1 VLFRGVRKIIG
12 NTNNVSEYMPTL
24 KDIRIRLK
32 GIKSTQQVTKAMKMV
47 AAAKLRRAQDRA
59 IQARPYAGKLKEML
73 ASLSTKVDTSL
84 NPLLSPREEVKKVL
98 VILVTSDR
106 GLCGGFNANII
117 KMAQRVIHE
126 DYAALHA
133 KGDVTMICAGTKG
146 TEFFRKRGYN
156 LTAAYPAVFQNLSFD
171 SAREIADTASKM
183 YLSGEVDRVLL
194 VYNEFKSVLSPNL
207 RTEQLLPIAP
217 EQSAEKGAS
226 SEYLYEPSPA
236 AIIDELVPKHLHTQ
250 MWRVM
255 LESNA
260 AEQAARMGAMDS
272 ATENAKELIRLLNIS
287 YNRARQAAITKEL
300 SEIVAGADAL
310 KQ

>member
-1 VLFRGVRKIIG
+1 
-12 NTNNVSEYMPTL
+12 MPTL

-59 IQARPYAGKLKEML
+59 IAARPYAGKLKEML

-106 GLCGGFNANII
+106 GLCGGFNTNII
-117 KMAQRVIHE
+117 KVAQKVIHE
-126 DYAALHA
+126 DYADLHA
-133 KGDVTMICAGTKG
+133 KGNVTMICAGSKG
-146 TEFFRKRGYN
+146 SDFFRKRNYN
-156 LTAAYPAVFQNLSFD
+156 ITAAYPGVFNNLEFSK
-171 SAREIADTASKM
+171 AKEIAETAAKM
-183 YLSGEVDRVLL
+183 YLTGEVDRVLL
-194 VYNEFKSVLSPNL
+194 VYNEFKSVLAPNL
-207 RTEQLLPIAP
+207 KTEQLLPIAP
-217 EQSAEKGAS
+217 EQGAADS
-226 SEYLYEPSPA
+226 GSEYIYEPSPA
-236 AIIDELVPKHLHTQ
+236 AIIDVLVPKHLNTQ
-250 MWRVM
+250 VWRVM

-260 AEQAARMGAMDS
+260 AEQAARMAAMDS
-272 ATENAKELIRLLNIS
+272 ATENAKELIRVLNIS

>member
-1 VLFRGVRKIIG
+1 
-12 NTNNVSEYMPTL
+12 MPTL

-59 IQARPYAGKLKEML
+59 IAARPYAGKLKEML

-106 GLCGGFNANII
+106 GLCGGFNTNII
-117 KMAQRVIHE
+117 KVAQKVIHE
-126 DYAALHA
+126 DYADLHA
-133 KGDVTMICAGTKG
+133 KGNVTMICAGTKG
-146 TEFFRKRGYN
+146 SDFFRKRNYSI
-156 LTAAYPAVFQNLSFD
+156 TAAYPGVFNNLDFSK
-171 SAREIADTASKM
+171 AKEIAETASKM
-183 YLSGEVDRVLL
+183 YLSGEVDRVVL
-194 VYNEFKSVLSPNL
+194 VYNEFKSVLAPNL
-207 RTEQLLPIAP
+207 KTEQLLPIAP
-217 EQSAEKGAS
+217 EQGAADS
-226 SEYLYEPSPA
+226 GSEYIYEPSPA
-236 AIIDELVPKHLHTQ
+236 AIIDVLVPKHLNTQ
-250 MWRVM
+250 VWRVM

-260 AEQAARMGAMDS
+260 AEQAARMAAMDS
-272 ATENAKELIRLLNIS
+272 ATENAKELIRVLNIS

>member
-1 VLFRGVRKIIG
+1 
-12 NTNNVSEYMPTL
+12 MPTL

-47 AAAKLRRAQDRA
+47 AAAKLRRAQERA
-59 IQARPYAGKLKEML
+59 VQARPYARKMKEML
-73 ASLSTKVDTSL
+73 ASLTSKVDTSL

-106 GLCGGFNANII
+106 GLCGGFNTNII

-126 DYAALHA
+126 DFAALHA
-133 KGDVTMICAGTKG
+133 KGEVTLICAGTKG
-146 TEFFRKRGYN
+146 TEFFRKRGYK
-156 LTAAYPAVFQNLSFD
+156 LTSAYPGVFQNLAFTT
-171 SAREIADTASKM
+171 AREIADTASKM
-183 YLSGEVDRVLL
+183 YLSGEADRVML

-207 RTEQLLPIAP
+207 RTEQLLPIVP
-217 EQSAEKGAS
+217 EESKGKADAG
-226 SEYLYEPSPA
+226 SEYLYEPSPG

-250 MWRVM
+250 VWRVM

>member
-1 VLFRGVRKIIG
+1 
-12 NTNNVSEYMPTL
+12 MPTL

-59 IQARPYAGKLKEML
+59 IQARPYAGKLREML
-73 ASLSTKVDTSL
+73 ASLSVKVDTSL
-84 NPLLSPREEVKKVL
+84 NPLLSAREEVKKVL

-106 GLCGGFNANII
+106 GLCGGFNTNII
-117 KMAQRVIHE
+117 KLAQKVIHE
-126 DYAALHA
+126 DYAALHSR
-133 KGDVTMICAGTKG
+133 GGVTMICAGTKG

-156 LTAAYPAVFQNLSFD
+156 LTAVYPAVFQNLDFSI
-171 SAREIADTASKM
+171 AREIADTASGM
-183 YLSGEVDRVLL
+183 FISGEVDRVVM

-207 RTEQLLPIAP
+207 RVEQLLPIAP
-217 EQSAEKGAS
+217 EQGKSEAS
-226 SEYLYEPSPA
+226 SDYLYEPSPA

-250 MWRVM
+250 VWRVM

>member
-1 VLFRGVRKIIG
+1 
-12 NTNNVSEYMPTL
+12 MPTL

-106 GLCGGFNANII
+106 GLCGGFNTNII
-117 KMAQRVIHE
+117 KLAQKVIHE
-126 DYAALHA
+126 DFAAHYA

-156 LTAAYPAVFQNLSFD
+156 LTSAYPGVFQNLDFRT
-171 SAREIADTASKM
+171 AKEIADTASGM
-183 YLSGEVDRVLL
+183 YLKGEVDRVVL
-194 VYNEFKSVLSPNL
+194 VYNEFKSVLAPNL
-207 RTEQLLPIAP
+207 KTEQLLPIAP
-217 EQSAEKGAS
+217 EKGAEKAGAG

-236 AIIDELVPKHLHTQ
+236 SIIDELVPKHLRTQ
-250 MWRVM
+250 LWRVM

-272 ATENAKELIRLLNIS
+272 ATENAKELIRVLNIS

-310 KQ
+310 KQG

>member
-1 VLFRGVRKIIG
+1 
-12 NTNNVSEYMPTL
+12 MPTL

-59 IQARPYAGKLKEML
+59 IAARPYAGKLKEML

-84 NPLLSPREEVKKVL
+84 NPLLSPREEVKKLL

-106 GLCGGFNANII
+106 GLCGGFNTNII
-117 KMAQRVIHE
+117 KLAQKVIHE
-126 DYAALHA
+126 DYADLHA
-133 KGDVTMICAGTKG
+133 KGAVTMICAGTKG
-146 TEFFRKRGYN
+146 SDFFRKRNYN
-156 LTAAYPAVFQNLSFD
+156 ITSAYPGVFNNLDFSKAKEIAETAA
-171 SAREIADTASKM
+171 KM
-183 YLSGEVDRVLL
+183 YLAGEVDRVVL
-194 VYNEFKSVLSPNL
+194 VYNEFKSVLAPNL
-207 RTEQLLPIAP
+207 KTEQLLPIAP
-217 EQSAEKGAS
+217 EQGAADGG
-226 SEYLYEPSPA
+226 SEYIYEPSPA
-236 AIIDELVPKHLHTQ
+236 AIVDVLVPKHLNTQ
-250 MWRVM
+250 VWRVM

-260 AEQAARMGAMDS
+260 AEQAARMAAMDS
-272 ATENAKELIRLLNIS
+272 ATENAKELIRVLNIS

>member
-1 VLFRGVRKIIG
+1 
-12 NTNNVSEYMPTL
+12 MPTL

-59 IQARPYAGKLKEML
+59 IQARPYARKMKEML
-73 ASLSTKVDTSL
+73 SSLSTKVDTSL
-84 NPLLSPREEVKKVL
+84 NPLLSAREDVKKLL

-106 GLCGGFNANII
+106 GLCGGFNTNII
-117 KMAQRVIHE
+117 KMAQKVIHE
-126 DYAALHA
+126 DYADQYA
-133 KGDVTMICAGTKG
+133 KGGVTMICAGTRG
-146 TEFFRKRGYN
+146 SDFFRKRGYN
-156 LTAAYPAVFQNLSFD
+156 MTAAYPGVFQNLDFSK
-171 SAREIADTASKM
+171 AREIAETASRM
-183 YLSGEVDRVLL
+183 YLSGEVDRVVL
-194 VYNEFKSVLSPNL
+194 VYNEFKSVLAPNL
-207 RTEQLLPIAP
+207 KTEQLLPISP
-217 EQSAEKGAS
+217 EPGAEESG

-236 AIIDELVPKHLHTQ
+236 AIIDVLVPKHLNTQ
-250 MWRVM
+250 VWRVM

-260 AEQAARMGAMDS
+260 AEQAARMAAMDS
-272 ATENAKELIRLLNIS
+272 ATENAKELIRVLNIS

>member
-1 VLFRGVRKIIG
+1 
-12 NTNNVSEYMPTL
+12 MPTL

-106 GLCGGFNANII
+106 GLCGGFNTNII
-117 KMAQRVIHE
+117 KLAQNVIHE
-126 DYAALHA
+126 EYGALYA

-156 LTAAYPAVFQNLSFD
+156 LTAAYPAVFQNLDFS
-171 SAREIADTASKM
+171 SAREIADTASGM
-183 YLSGEVDRVLL
+183 YLNGEVDRVIM

-207 RTEQLLPIAP
+207 RSEQLLPIEP
-217 EQSAEKGAS
+217 QKDRSGSS

-236 AIIDELVPKHLHTQ
+236 VIIDELVPKHLHTQ
-250 MWRVM
+250 VWRVM

-272 ATENAKELIRLLNIS
+272 ATENAKELIRMLNIS

>member
-1 VLFRGVRKIIG
+1 
-12 NTNNVSEYMPTL
+12 MPTL

-106 GLCGGFNANII
+106 GLCGGFNTNII
-117 KMAQRVIHE
+117 KLAQKVIHE
-126 DYAALHA
+126 DYAALYA

-146 TEFFRKRGYN
+146 TEFFRKRGYK
-156 LTAAYPAVFQNLSFD
+156 LTAAYPAVFQNLDFS
-171 SAREIADTASKM
+171 SAREIAETASGM
-183 YLSGEVDRVLL
+183 YLNGEVDRVVM
-194 VYNEFKSVLSPNL
+194 VYNEFKSVLSPHL
-207 RTEQLLPIAP
+207 RSEQLLPIEP
-217 EQSAEKGAS
+217 EKGKSGAS

-250 MWRVM
+250 VWRVM

-272 ATENAKELIRLLNIS
+272 ATENAKELIRVLNIS

>member
-1 VLFRGVRKIIG
+1 
-12 NTNNVSEYMPTL
+12 MPTL

-73 ASLSTKVDTSL
+73 ASLSSKVDTSL
-84 NPLLSPREEVKKVL
+84 NPLFSPREEVKNLL

-117 KMAQRVIHE
+117 KLAQKVIHE
-126 DYAALHA
+126 DYADLDA
-133 KGDVTMICAGTKG
+133 KGGVTMICAGTKG
-146 TEFFRKRGYN
+146 CDFFRKRDYK
-156 LTAAYPAVFQNLSFD
+156 LAAAYPAVFQHLEF
-171 SAREIADTASKM
+171 AKAKEIAETASKM
-183 YLSGEVDRVLL
+183 YLSGEVDRVVL
-194 VYNEFKSVLSPNL
+194 VYNEFKSVLAPNL
-207 RTEQLLPIAP
+207 KVEQLLPIAP
-217 EQSAEKGAS
+217 ETGAAAQGG
-226 SEYLYEPSPA
+226 SEYIYEPSPE
-236 AIIDELVPKHLHTQ
+236 AIVDVLVPKHLNTQ
-250 MWRVM
+250 VWRVM
-255 LESNA
+255 LESSA
-260 AEQAARMGAMDS
+260 AEQASRMSAMDS
-272 ATENAKELIRLLNIS
+272 ATENAKELIRVLNIS

>member
-1 VLFRGVRKIIG
+1 
-12 NTNNVSEYMPTL
+12 MPTL

-84 NPLLSPREEVKKVL
+84 NPLLSAREEVKKVL

-126 DYAALHA
+126 DYGTLYA

-146 TEFFRKRGYN
+146 TEFFRKRGYKI
-156 LTAAYPAVFQNLSFD
+156 TSAYPAIFQNLSFS
-171 SAREIADTASKM
+171 SAKEIADTASKM
-183 YLSGEVDRVLL
+183 YLNGEVDRVVL
-194 VYNEFKSVLSPNL
+194 VYNEFKSVLAPNL

-217 EQSAEKGAS
+217 EQGAASADKG

-236 AIIDELVPKHLHTQ
+236 AIIDELVPKHLNTQ
-250 MWRVM
+250 VWRVL

-272 ATENAKELIRLLNIS
+272 ATENAKELIRVLNIS

>member
-1 VLFRGVRKIIG
+1 
-12 NTNNVSEYMPTL
+12 MPTL

-84 NPLLSPREEVKKVL
+84 NPLLSPREEVKKLL
-98 VILVTSDR
+98 VVLVTSDR

-117 KMAQRVIHE
+117 KLAQKVMHE
-126 DYAALHA
+126 EYAALYE
-133 KGDVTMICAGTKG
+133 KGAVTMICAGTKG
-146 TEFFRKRGYN
+146 SDFFRKRGYN
-156 LTAAYPAVFQNLSFD
+156 ITKAYPGVFQNLDFS
-171 SAREIADTASKM
+171 SAKEIAEIASQM
-183 YLSGEVDRVLL
+183 YLKGEVDRVVM
-194 VYNEFKSVLSPNL
+194 VYNEFKSVLAPNL

-217 EQSAEKGAS
+217 EQGQKESSG

-250 MWRVM
+250 VWRMM

-260 AEQAARMGAMDS
+260 AEQAARMAAMDS
-272 ATENAKELIRLLNIS
+272 ATENAKELIRVLNIS

>member
-1 VLFRGVRKIIG
+1 
-12 NTNNVSEYMPTL
+12 MPTL

-84 NPLLSPREEVKKVL
+84 NPLLSPREEVKRVL

-106 GLCGGFNANII
+106 GLCGGFNTNII
-117 KMAQRVIHE
+117 KLAQKVIHE
-126 DYAALHA
+126 DYASLHA
-133 KGDVTMICAGTKG
+133 KGAVTLICAGSKG
-146 TEFFRKRGYN
+146 SDFFRKRNYN
-156 LTAAYPAVFQNLSFD
+156 VTAAYPGVFNNLDFS
-171 SAREIADTASKM
+171 SAKEIAETAAKM
-183 YLSGEVDRVLL
+183 YLAGEVDRVYM
-194 VYNEFKSVLSPNL
+194 VYNEFKSVLAPTLKS
-207 RTEQLLPIAP
+207 EQLLPITP
-217 EQSAEKGAS
+217 EQGSSDSG
-226 SEYLYEPSPA
+226 SEYIYEPSPA
-236 AIIDELVPKHLHTQ
+236 AIVDVLVPKHLNTQ
-250 MWRVM
+250 VWRVM

-260 AEQAARMGAMDS
+260 AEQAARMAAMDS
-272 ATENAKELIRLLNIS
+272 ATENAKELIRVLNIS
-287 YNRARQAAITKEL
+287 YNRACQAAITKEL